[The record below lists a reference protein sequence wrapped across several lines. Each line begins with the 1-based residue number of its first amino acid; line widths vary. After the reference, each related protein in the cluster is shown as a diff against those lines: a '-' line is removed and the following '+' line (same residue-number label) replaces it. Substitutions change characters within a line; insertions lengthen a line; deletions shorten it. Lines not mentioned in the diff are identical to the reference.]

1 MINLQLNTDD
11 NQIGDYLHIC
21 EVFNKRPNR
30 LVIHDTFEGT
40 SFIDKIN
47 TISSES
53 LDNDIHFIEM
63 VPSDDKY
70 VINQRIL
77 KKISDNIF
85 ISFLEIDNEDE
96 NYLISEV
103 LFYFKDTEDKLK
115 IEEIIEDL
123 STSILDFSES
133 VNHKINIL
141 SSNNGILDLDSIII
155 DDIEDIELF
164 YNEDVIKS
172 VNKTIKC
179 LKKQNSGLSIIR
191 GEVGTG
197 KTSLAK
203 YIAQQ
208 LDEITIF
215 IPINF
220 IEQSINNPDFRNFL
234 KKYKKVLIVIDD
246 CDFFSFLGKNNYLAS
261 NILQLVDGVL
271 SDLISV
277 HVLLV
282 FNIDSDSEIEEIYED
297 CNCLIDIIEVNYLDG
312 DKSTDL
318 SKHLNHN
325 KKYKLDTKL
334 VDIVKNKKSKNK
346 NLLGLK

>member
-1 MINLQLNTDD
+1 
-11 NQIGDYLHIC
+11 
-21 EVFNKRPNR
+21 
-30 LVIHDTFEGT
+30 
-40 SFIDKIN
+40 
-47 TISSES
+47 
-53 LDNDIHFIEM
+53 
-63 VPSDDKY
+63 
-70 VINQRIL
+70 
-77 KKISDNIF
+77 
-85 ISFLEIDNEDE
+85 
-96 NYLISEV
+96 
-103 LFYFKDTEDKLK
+103 
-115 IEEIIEDL
+115 
-123 STSILDFSES
+123 
-133 VNHKINIL
+133 
-141 SSNNGILDLDSIII
+141 LDLDSIII

-164 YNEDVIKS
+164 YSEDVIKS

-261 NILQLVDGVL
+261 NIIQLVDGVL

-282 FNIDSDSEIEEIYED
+282 FNIDSDCEIEEIYED

-318 SKHLNHN
+318 SRHLNHN
-325 KKYKLDTKL
+325 KKYKSDTKL